1 MIDKAAHHADTHP
14 STTIES
20 VDVHRAEVKK
30 TGATEARFALF
41 IAILSLF
48 FTAIG
53 VAAGY
58 KHWQRMNDKVG
69 INNTSIKQI
78 KEQLNAAPNND
89 ALEALRKE
97 LDDKTAQSQA
107 NHAEALQEMAR
118 MQNQTRQFADS
129 VASQV
134 EQITFLQ
141 ARIQQNATPTTAKE
155 WQVAEVHFLLQMAN
169 RELYLA
175 RNSETAKA
183 ALKEADALLATLGL
197 VDYLPVRQQI
207 ARDIAALDANPTPD
221 IAGIAQRIHALMLEL
236 KPLPV
241 AANAE
246 PVPVFANSASQPDGD
261 SSLWAKY
268 KNKALVALNDAVVI
282 RRADQPLQNALNA
295 DARQHL
301 FQLLQLRLES
311 LRLLA
316 LQRDNPGFHAQIALL
331 RDTLQAYY
339 PEAQATPL
347 LEALAELDKHD
358 INPVLPDI
366 SASLKQ
372 LESARQ
378 AENTKAASS
387 AKPSAT
393 TASSKPP
400 VKGGKS
406 E

>member
-14 STTIES
+14 STATES
-20 VDVHRAEVKK
+20 VDAHHAEVKK
-30 TGATEARFALF
+30 TGVTGARFALF

-69 INNTSIKQI
+69 INNTTIKQI

-89 ALEALRKE
+89 ALETLRKE

-134 EQITFLQ
+134 EQVTFLQ
-141 ARIQQNATPTTAKE
+141 ARIQQTATPTTAKE

-169 RELYLA
+169 RELHLA

-183 ALKEADALLATLGL
+183 SLKEADTLLATLGL

-207 ARDIAALDANPTPD
+207 TRDIAALDASPAPD

-246 PVPVFANSASQPDGD
+246 PVPVFTNSAPQPDGD
-261 SSLWAKY
+261 GSLWAEY
-268 KNKALVALNDAVVI
+268 KGKALAALNDAVVI
-282 RRADQPLQNALNA
+282 RRADQPLQSALDA

-301 FQLLQLRLES
+301 FQLLHLRLES
-311 LRLLA
+311 LRLLV

-331 RDTLQAYY
+331 HDTLQAYY
-339 PEAQATPL
+339 PEAQAKPL
-347 LEALAELDKHD
+347 LEALAELDKND

-366 SASLKQ
+366 STSLKQ

-378 AENTKAASS
+378 AENAKTPPPVTPPAA
-387 AKPSAT
+387 A
-393 TASSKPP
+393 ASSKPP
-400 VKGGKS
+400 AKGGKS